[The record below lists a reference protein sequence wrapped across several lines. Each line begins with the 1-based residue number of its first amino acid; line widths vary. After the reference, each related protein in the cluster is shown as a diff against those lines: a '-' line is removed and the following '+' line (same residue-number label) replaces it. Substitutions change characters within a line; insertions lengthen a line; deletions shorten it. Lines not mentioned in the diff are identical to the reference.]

1 LTIQNTFLY
10 LQKIIL
16 IQSKLTKMN
25 FKKISLS
32 ALPILLLAIT
42 SCSNDDNESKETFNY
57 TVPATYTFERNAATT
72 VDYSGQTSRL
82 LMLDEMGNYFKTAA
96 TNGTVADDAVL
107 SEMYANT
114 NNRFTGTGLNAS
126 GKQLKDKTASSK
138 DYFSL
143 YLGGGSIAEQVSV
156 REVFET
162 QFDNAEVAS
171 QPGATAAAG
180 VAGVYL
186 DGTSKRLFAANGLE
200 PQQILLKGMMGANQ
214 LDQVSN
220 TYLSLNKL
228 DEGTNKANNTNKVLE
243 AGKTY
248 TTMEHNWDE
257 AYGYIYGADNLAVTP
272 AVYKFWS
279 SYINQVNAD
288 ADFNTLKA
296 DIELAFRKGR
306 AAIVAND
313 YATRDA
319 QIDIIKAKLALVP
332 AVRAVFYLQEG
343 KGKLITDKGAKAFH
357 ALSEAYGFIMCLRYT
372 NKPGTN
378 NPYFSKAEV
387 DGMLTSL
394 TSGANGLWDVDYLK
408 TKLDVISE
416 KIATKFGFTVA
427 QAATV
432 N

>member
-1 LTIQNTFLY
+1 M
-10 LQKIIL
+10 K
-16 IQSKLTKMN
+16 
-25 FKKISLS
+25 FKN
-32 ALPILLLAIT
+32 LLLAAIPFVFMSIT
-42 SCSNDDNESKETFNY
+42 SCSNDDDKVETFNY

-72 VDYSGQTSRL
+72 VDYSGQSSRL

-96 TNGTVADDAVL
+96 TNGTVADDVVL

-114 NNRFTGTGLNAS
+114 NNRFTGAGLNTS
-126 GKQLKDKTASSK
+126 GKQLKDKTAASK

-143 YLGGGSIAEQVSV
+143 YLGGGSTAEQLSV
-156 REVFET
+156 RNFFET
-162 QFDNAEVAS
+162 QFDNAKVAS
-171 QPGATAAAG
+171 LGTTASVG

-200 PQQILLKGMMGANQ
+200 PQQVLLKGMMGACFM
-214 LDQVSN
+214 DQVVN
-220 TYLSLNKL
+220 NYLSLNKL
-228 DEGTNKANNTNKVLE
+228 DEGTNKADNTAKILVT
-243 AGKTY
+243 GKSY
-248 TTMEHNWDE
+248 TTMEHTWDE
-257 AYGYIYGADNLAVTP
+257 AYGYIYGADNLTVTP
-272 AVYKFWS
+272 NVFKFWS

-296 DIELAFRKGR
+296 DIDLAFRKGR

-319 QIDIIKAKLALVP
+319 QIDIIKTKLAIVS

-343 KGKLITDKGAKAFH
+343 KIKMAQGDGGAKAFH
-357 ALSEAYGFIMCLRYT
+357 ALSEGYGFIMSLRYT

-378 NPYFSKAEV
+378 SPYFTKAEV
-387 DGMLTSL
+387 DEMLASMV
-394 TSGANGLWDVDYLK
+394 SGTNGLWAIDTLGA
-408 TKLDVISE
+408 KLDAIST